1 MPFMLALQILID
13 EEERWC
19 AHREFS
25 LWSLEGGF
33 KIQCYIRASNEFVG
47 SDLRAQC
54 VVSVKSF
61 GWHQGGTID
70 RRSRAAIGA
79 RTAYI
84 HFSCNVR
91 ARDVR

>member
-33 KIQCYIRASNEFVG
+33 KIQRYIRASNEFVG
-47 SDLRAQC
+47 SDL
-54 VVSVKSF
+54 
-61 GWHQGGTID
+61 
-70 RRSRAAIGA
+70 
-79 RTAYI
+79 
-84 HFSCNVR
+84 
-91 ARDVR
+91 

>member
-33 KIQCYIRASNEFVG
+33 KIQRYIRASNEFVG
-47 SDLRAQC
+47 SDLRALCCQRQ
-54 VVSVKSF
+54 KLRLAP
-61 GWHQGGTID
+61 G
-70 RRSRAAIGA
+70 
-79 RTAYI
+79 
-84 HFSCNVR
+84 
-91 ARDVR
+91 RDDWC